1 MVSNKAYNV
10 APVDLSEKRS
20 VFRFNHGVKFDGS
33 AGDLIPI
40 EAIEVLPGD
49 TFSVNLTSVIRLA
62 TPIAPV
68 MDDAFFDIF
77 AFFVP
82 NRLLWKHWEELCGEN
97 KGSPWADSTDWVLP
111 GWYEYSTGGTSSL
124 GVGYHCSAFDY
135 LGYCGAKAV
144 NQKETS
150 TAYIY
155 GNFLNM
161 ASYGKVWNDWFR
173 DQNTQA
179 PQDLG
184 FDLANGFNFCENNV
198 GWVRAPA
205 LKVDITVPRSL
216 LESGGLLPINKVHDY
231 FTSCLP
237 SPQKGDPVSIALA
250 SSAPVFSR
258 EVKSK
263 DDVVPFNQFY
273 VRKDES
279 SVPERMAGTSGSLA
293 FGALTPTAGVKAD
306 ANQIIATPTGSGLSP
321 TNAFGLYV
329 PKEYADLSNVTAF
342 SINEFRVALQ
352 TQSFLENDARGGT
365 RYIELLKSHFGV
377 SNGDLRLQRPEFLG
391 AKRIP
396 ITTNQVTKTDS
407 DVGNLGGFSYGSIN
421 GDFFSKSFTEHGV
434 LLIVGGL
441 LTRHTY
447 GQGFDRSLMR
457 KSRFDYY
464 WPEFANIGEQ
474 PVYKSQ
480 LFGRDVP
487 MGDHDVFG
495 FQEAWAEYREFPNKV
510 RGHFRPDSNGTLSSW
525 NYVDNFSSPPVLN
538 SDFMKEVPNNID
550 RTIAV
555 SSNISSQFIADIYF
569 TGNVARELPL
579 FSVPASLL

>member
-20 VFRFNHGVKFDGS
+20 VFKFNHGVKLDGT
-33 AGDLIPI
+33 AGDLIPV

-62 TPIAPV
+62 TPMTPV

-97 KGSPWADSTDWVLP
+97 KSSPWAEKTEWVLP
-111 GWYEYSTGGTSSL
+111 GYYAADL
-124 GVGYHCSAFDY
+124 GNNKSNAVCLVGSALDF
-135 LGYCGAKAV
+135 LGYGGSASNTTV
-144 NQKETS
+144 PDGS
-150 TAYIY
+150 RPLYVY
-155 GNFLNM
+155 GNFLNIS
-161 ASYGKVWNDWFR
+161 AYGKVWNDWFR
-173 DQNTQA
+173 DQNTQ
-179 PQDLG
+179 PPVDWG
-184 FDLANGFNFCENNV
+184 FDFPSGFNCAKNDLYQYSV
-198 GWVRAPA
+198 MVRANFNRPYG
-205 LKVDITVPRSL
+205 LF
-216 LESGGLLPINKVHDY
+216 ESGGLLPINKVHDY

-237 SPQKGDPVSIALA
+237 SPQKGDPVKFGITGTYDVLKKSTDSISNMEAVKFYRVDGSKFPVSTDYSLRFDGGASALA
-250 SSAPVFSR
+250 
-258 EVKSK
+258 VKFTPNTPI
-263 DDVVPFNQFY
+263 VEPN
-273 VRKDES
+273 
-279 SVPERMAGTSGSLA
+279 SGM
-293 FGALTPTAGVKAD
+293 F
-306 ANQIIATPTGSGLSP
+306 Q
-321 TNAFGLYV
+321 
-329 PKEYADLSNVTAF
+329 PKEYVDLSTASAI
-342 SINEFRVALQ
+342 SINELRIALQ
-352 TQSFLENDARGGT
+352 TQAFLENDARGGT
-365 RYIELLKSHFGV
+365 RYIELLKSHYGV

-457 KSRFDYY
+457 KSRLDYY

-480 LFGRDVP
+480 LFGDKFAP
-487 MGDHDVFG
+487 DGYDNNIFG
-495 FQEAWAEYREFPNKV
+495 FQEAWAEYREFPNRV
-510 RGHFRPDSNGTLSSW
+510 RGHFRPDVVGSLSSW
-525 NYVDNFSSPPVLN
+525 SYTDNFSTRPVLN